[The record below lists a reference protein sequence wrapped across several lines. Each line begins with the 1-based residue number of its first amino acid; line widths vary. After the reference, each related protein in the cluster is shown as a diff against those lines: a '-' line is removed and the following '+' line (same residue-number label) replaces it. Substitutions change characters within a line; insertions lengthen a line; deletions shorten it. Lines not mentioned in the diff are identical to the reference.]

1 MRHHNLQVT
10 GSVSVNGIFAAT
22 AADLAIYTGSND
34 TKVSTLQSFT
44 ASVSTTNTF
53 TASANSRLDSIETF
67 TASVNTTNTFT
78 ASATLRLNDLET
90 KSASVDTLNTSQN
103 TRLTNLEDT
112 TGSLATTGSNTFYG
126 TQTFSGSVYIK
137 ENLIVQGSSSLQN
150 ITASAV
156 DIGTN
161 KIILNVDNPSV
172 RYAGISV
179 YDSGSTAG
187 TGSLFWDS
195 VENHWLYEHPS
206 DSAAPY
212 NSAILISGPKN
223 EGNLGEE
230 LELVN
235 NFIVKAVGGDHIS
248 SSAIYDDGSI
258 VAIKNTTHI
267 TGSLNIGAS
276 SYPSVNLYTT
286 SGTNF
291 AITNR
296 YTDNRLSIDKIGT
309 GEIVN
314 ILGNGNIGI
323 GITNPTYPLTRNG
336 MTFKASG
343 TDGAEFVMLSSTDTG
358 FTGGVLTRNGLD
370 FGFINRTSGSVIF
383 ATNATERMFIT
394 SAGKVGIG
402 ISNPTRQLDIVATGE
417 QLRLSYDGSTTYT
430 DFRNDSAG
438 GLLVNTSAGYII
450 HYIASSLIMRM
461 NANGQV
467 GIGTNPSEK
476 LDVNGNIRS
485 TGTSTILRLDNTGG
499 TPQSWWVGQDIAGTN
514 DGIFYIYN
522 TTSATHALT
531 INKSNRV
538 GIGIGSST
546 AYSPLTLK
554 GSSISW
560 GETMT
565 IYPASSGYTT
575 IALRLEG
582 SDTTTG
588 TWAIGK
594 QSTQAEGGVEYLQ
607 FVKNGLTGGALHRAD
622 AVQTFNPSNGNALFG
637 FKVGIG
643 ITNPGS
649 SLSIGAVGTGT
660 GTSSPV
666 LVDLGSTYGTNAVG
680 KNQKIKLWSSTNG
693 DNYTYG
699 IGVSS
704 ALLEITAATDA
715 SIGFYKNGTTPTEL
729 GRFTN
734 SGAFTRPLQPAFLA
748 YSTNSG
754 FSVTGGSWY
763 NISNALTEEEY
774 DIGSNYSGGR
784 FTAPVAGRYLF
795 YAGGWSQIYS
805 NGERYA
811 WCVQKNGSGLTFIS
825 GANYCIT
832 DSPLS
837 GHTIVYSLA
846 AGDYVDLLAFS
857 SVSGTWGPGT
867 HRVYFGGYLL

>member
-10 GSVSVNGIFAAT
+10 GSVSVNGISAAT
-22 AADLAIYTGSND
+22 AADLGAYTGSND

-44 ASVSTTNTF
+44 ASLSATNTF
-53 TASANSRLDSIETF
+53 TASANSRLGSIETF

-78 ASATLRLNDLET
+78 ASATLRLDNLET
-90 KSASVDTLNTSQN
+90 KSASVDTLNTNQN
-103 TRLTNLEDT
+103 TRLTNLEEK

-179 YDSGSTAG
+179 YDSGSTSG

-195 VENHWLYEHPS
+195 VENHWLYEHPA
-206 DSAAPY
+206 DSGAPY

-267 TGSLNIGAS
+267 TGSLNIGATT
-276 SYPSVNLYTT
+276 YPSVNLYTT

-358 FTGGVLTRNGLD
+358 FTGGVLTRNGAD
-370 FGFINRTSGSVIF
+370 FGVINRTNGNLIF
-383 ATNATERMFIT
+383 ATNALERMYIT
-394 SAGKVGIG
+394 GAGKVGIG
-402 ISNPTRQLDIVATGE
+402 ITNPTRQLDIVATGE

-485 TGTSTILRLDNTGG
+485 TGNSTILRLDNTGG

-538 GIGIGSST
+538 GIGTTSP
-546 AYSPLTLK
+546 YSPLTLK
-554 GSSISW
+554 GAGISW

-565 IYPASSGYTT
+565 MYPSPSGYITM
-575 IALRLEG
+575 AFRLQG
-582 SDTTTG
+582 TDTTTG

-594 QSTQAEGGVEYLQ
+594 QSNTTEATVEYLQ
-607 FVKNGLTGGALHRAD
+607 VAKMGLTGGALHRVD
-622 AVQTFNPSNGNALFG
+622 AVQTWDPANGNALFG
-637 FKVGIG
+637 FNVGIG
-643 ITNPGS
+643 TTSLNTNVKLKVKAS
-649 SLSIGAVGTGT
+649 SEGTGIS
-660 GTSSPV
+660 TSSATFV
-666 LVDLGSTYGTNAVG
+666 ITRTATDTQLGIGYYSTPDAWVISSTYGTDGAYKPLV
-680 KNQKIKLWSSTNG
+680 L
-693 DNYTYG
+693 
-699 IGVSS
+699 
-704 ALLEITAATDA
+704 ATSDTERMR
-715 SIGFYKNGTTPTEL
+715 IDTT
-729 GRFTN
+729 GRV
-734 SGAFTRPLQPAFLA
+734 TRPNQPSFLA
-748 YSTNSG
+748 CSTNSG

-763 NISNALTEEEY
+763 NISNALTEEQY

-795 YAGGWSQIYS
+795 YAGGWSQINS

-811 WCVQKNGSGLTFIS
+811 WCVQINGSGLSFIS

>member
-1 MRHHNLQVT
+1 MAGQYRFKDSNGNIIAQISASVDGVISFSGSQVNFSEANTINLGDVQLAGT
-10 GSVSVNGIFAAT
+10 ASNALLLDGFDSQAFAFTSSIHPFTSSTNSRLNSIETISASNISRINSLETTSASVN
-22 AADLAIYTGSND
+22 
-34 TKVSTLQSFT
+34 TLN
-44 ASVSTTNTF
+44 TTQ
-53 TASANSRLDSIETF
+53 NSRLDS
-67 TASVNTTNTFT
+67 
-78 ASATLRLNDLET
+78 LEA
-90 KSASVDTLNTSQN
+90 K
-103 TRLTNLEDT
+103 
-112 TGSLATTGSNTFYG
+112 TGSLASTGSNTFIG
-126 TQTFSGSVYIK
+126 TQTITGSLYISSD
-137 ENLIVQGSSSLQN
+137 LIVQGSSSLQN

-156 DIGTN
+156 SIGTN
-161 KIILNVDNPSV
+161 IVNLNTANPAI
-172 RYAGISV
+172 RYAGLVIG
-179 YDSGSTAG
+179 DSGSI
-187 TGSLFWDS
+187 GSSGSFLYDS
-195 VENHWLYEHPS
+195 VQDEMIFVHRG
-206 DSAAPY
+206 A
-212 NSAILISGPKN
+212 
-223 EGNLGEE
+223 
-230 LELVN
+230 
-235 NFIVKAVGGDHIS
+235 
-248 SSAIYDDGSI
+248 
-258 VAIKNTTHI
+258 NTTV
-267 TGSLNIGAS
+267 TSSVTLMGPQTYDSIGNET
-276 SYPSVNLYTT
+276 YLT
-286 SGTNF
+286 
-291 AITNR
+291 TNR
-296 YTDNRLSIDKIGT
+296 LPKGVGNEHLIDSNITDIGSS
-309 GEIVN
+309 V
-314 ILGNGNIGI
+314 GI

-336 MTFKASG
+336 MTLKASG

-358 FTGGVLTRNGLD
+358 FTGGVLTRNGMD

-438 GLLVNTSAGYII
+438 GLLINTSAGYII

-522 TTSATHALT
+522 TTSSTHALT

-554 GSSISW
+554 GSNISW
-560 GETMT
+560 GETVT
-565 IYPASSGYTT
+565 IYPAASGYTT
-575 IALRLEG
+575 ISLRLEG

-588 TWAIGK
+588 TWAFGK
-594 QSTQAEGGVEYLQ
+594 QSTQENGGVEYLQ
-607 FVKNGLTGGALHRAD
+607 FVKNGLTGGGLHRAD

-649 SLSIGAVGTGT
+649 SLSIGAVSTGT

-680 KNQKIKLWSSTNG
+680 KNQKIKLWSSTSG

-754 FSVTGGSWY
+754 FNVTGGSWY
-763 NISNALTEEEY
+763 NISNALTEEQY

-795 YAGGWSQIYS
+795 YAGGWANIGTSS

-811 WCVQKNGSGLTFIS
+811 FCAQVNGSGLTFIS
-825 GANYCIT
+825 GGNYCIT

-837 GHTIVYSLA
+837 PYSIVYSLN

-857 SVSGTWGPGT
+857 SVSGQWGPGT
-867 HRVYFGGYLL
+867 HRVFWGGYLL